1 MLSSLPFYSA
11 FDHSKPLV
19 LGHLHLFRHTKSLCR
34 EHNMTE
40 SLRPLPVPTP
50 ETQHFWDGTRVG
62 ELRLQQCNDCQ
73 HTYFPPRPFC
83 PECSSRNVQIV
94 VASGRA
100 TLESYVISHRP
111 HKAFTGPYAIA
122 LVALEEGPRMMS
134 NIVGCEQTPEAL
146 QLDMPL
152 QVTFEDAG
160 ADIHLPLFTPTG
172 ASS

>member
-1 MLSSLPFYSA
+1 
-11 FDHSKPLV
+11 
-19 LGHLHLFRHTKSLCR
+19 
-34 EHNMTE
+34 MTE

-111 HKAFTGPYAIA
+111 HKAFTGPRKRFMRTMTDDI
-122 LVALEEGPRMMS
+122 
-134 NIVGCEQTPEAL
+134 
-146 QLDMPL
+146 
-152 QVTFEDAG
+152 TFKCG
-160 ADIHLPLFTPTG
+160 APTG
-172 ASS
+172 DHNLHVATTALRTKWTGRKVGVLTVVTLLQA

>member
-1 MLSSLPFYSA
+1 
-11 FDHSKPLV
+11 
-19 LGHLHLFRHTKSLCR
+19 
-34 EHNMTE
+34 MTE

-160 ADIHLPLFTPTG
+160 AAIHLPLFTPTG